1 MQKILP
7 ALLTAALLTGCVSHG
22 QEAVKSQ
29 VLHRA
34 TGSWDGTPYRQYP
47 AGPPVLSLVRL
58 TIPANTT
65 LDWHCHKALNLGYL
79 AEGSLEVETRDGK
92 RIHLNAGDTLAELV
106 GEVHR
111 GHTAGQ
117 PATVMVFHAA
127 DETLAFSTPEAQ
139 CPAQRPAEN
148 TALNALLDLVEK
160 RLTTAEA
167 VALHKWDKK
176 QPVQATEREQQVLA
190 SVRQASPGLGVAPQ
204 RAEAFFADQ
213 MEANKLVQYT
223 LLSQW
228 HLAGQAPDTQRL
240 DLTDVIR
247 PRLDEL
253 QADLLAKLAAF
264 DQHPVPGCAAQ
275 LAVAIANRP
284 LLPTAQHALIRA
296 TGQLCDRP

>member
-1 MQKILP
+1 MRYRSL
-7 ALLTAALLTGCVSHG
+7 ALLAAC
-22 QEAVKSQ
+22 
-29 VLHRA
+29 
-34 TGSWDGTPYRQYP
+34 
-47 AGPPVLSLVRL
+47 
-58 TIPANTT
+58 
-65 LDWHCHKALNLGYL
+65 
-79 AEGSLEVETRDGK
+79 
-92 RIHLNAGDTLAELV
+92 TLAGCTSISAPNV
-106 GEVHR
+106 
-111 GHTAGQ
+111 
-117 PATVMVFHAA
+117 VF
-127 DETLAFSTPEAQ
+127 DP
-139 CPAQRPAEN
+139 
-148 TALNALLDLVEK
+148 LLDSIER
-160 RLTTAEA
+160 RLAVAEA
-167 VALHKWDKK
+167 VALHKWDNK

-190 SVRQASPGLGVAPQ
+190 SVRQAAPALGLAPQ

-240 DLTDVIR
+240 DLTEVIR

-284 LLPTAQHALIRA
+284 LLPAAQHALVRA